1 MEKKKAYI
9 ETYGCQMNV
18 SDTEIVSSILE
29 DSEFDITSTA
39 EEADVVLLNTCSIR
53 ENAETRIYGRLG
65 SLQPLK
71 DKNPNLVVGVL
82 GCMAT
87 HHRKNLIEKDK
98 SKMID
103 LVVGPDQYRKLPE
116 LVEKELDQDFPEFAL
131 NLSKFETYSD
141 IYPTR
146 RDGITGW
153 ITITRGCD
161 NFCTYCVV
169 PYTRGRERSRS
180 VEEIVDEAKKLRDE
194 GFPEVYLL
202 GQNVNSYEH
211 NGRDFADLLDAV
223 AKVDG
228 LKRIKYITSHPKD
241 FNEKLVDVIAS
252 NANISRFLH
261 LPFQA
266 GNNRILKKMNRRHK
280 IEDYL
285 KKIDYIKKQIPDV
298 GLSTDIIV
306 GYSSETYEEF
316 KDTLMVCEYTKFD
329 SAFVFKYSE
338 REGTKAFKLHPDDV
352 SEEEKVKRL
361 METDQLVRRLAKD
374 NIKSVIG
381 TEQEILI
388 EGPSKKDP
396 NEWAGKIDR
405 GLQTVV
411 KKGDFKEGDFVKV
424 KVIDNR
430 SFTLVGEELS

>member
-1 MEKKKAYI
+1 
-9 ETYGCQMNV
+9 MNV
-18 SDTEIVSSILE
+18 SDTEIVTSILE
-29 DSEFDITSTA
+29 DSEFTMTT
-39 EEADVVLLNTCSIR
+39 EADDADVILLNTCSIR
-53 ENAETRIYGRLG
+53 ENAETRVYGRLG
-65 SLQPLK
+65 TLQK
-71 DKNPNLVVGVL
+71 VKEKNPNLVVGIL

-87 HHRKNLIEKDK
+87 HQRKNLIEKDK

-103 LVVGPDQYRKLPE
+103 LVVGPDQYRKIPE
-116 LVEKELDQDFPEFAL
+116 LIEKELDQDFPEFAL

-146 RDGITGW
+146 KDGVTGW

-180 VEEIVDEAKKLRDE
+180 VEEIVDEAKRLRDE
-194 GFPEVYLL
+194 GYPEVYLL
-202 GQNVNSYEH
+202 GQNVNSYQYGDH
-211 NGRDFADLLDAV
+211 DFADLLNAV

-241 FNEKLVDVIAS
+241 FNEKLVDVIAE

-285 KKIDYIKKQIPDV
+285 KKIDYIKKNIPDV

-306 GYSSETYEEF
+306 GYSSETEEEF
-316 KDTLMVCEYTKFD
+316 KDTLMVCDYTKFD

-338 REGTKAFKLHPDDV
+338 RAGTKAFKLHPDDV
-352 SEEEKVKRL
+352 PDDVKVRRL

-374 NIKSVIG
+374 NIQSVIG
-381 TEQEILI
+381 SEQQILI

-411 KKGDFKEGDFVKV
+411 KKGSFKAGDFVNV
-424 KVIDNR
+424 RIIDNR
-430 SFTLVGEELS
+430 SFTLVGEEI